1 MPGVLDGIRVLDLSR
16 VVAGPTCAMIL
27 GDLGAE
33 VIKVERP
40 GGGDEVRSWGPPY
53 AGTESTYYLGLNR
66 NKRSLT
72 LNFKSPTGREVLSR
86 LAREA
91 DVLIENFKTGDLDRA
106 GLGYEALSA
115 LNPQL
120 IYCSIS
126 GYGRTGPDRSKPGYD
141 FAIQGR
147 GGYMSIT
154 GDPDGPPMKVGLPV
168 IDVLAALNAVVGIL
182 CALRAREVTHK
193 GQLVDVSLLDA
204 EVSSLVNQG
213 SNWLMGGVIPHR
225 WGNANPNVVP
235 YQAFKAADG
244 WFNVAVGNNEQFAR
258 LCDALG
264 APELAADPRYAS
276 NALRVEHRDTLIPR
290 LHELL
295 ADRTVAEW
303 LDILCQAGVPA
314 DPIQDISQVFA
325 DPQVLAREMLVTMP
339 HPTLGSVR
347 VAGNAI
353 KLSDNPVTYRR
364 HPPLLGEHTAEIL
377 GEIGHTVDEI
387 RVLRS
392 EGVI

>member
-1 MPGVLDGIRVLDLSR
+1 MPGVLDGILVLDLSR
-16 VVAGPTCAMIL
+16 VVAGPTCAMVL
-27 GDLGAE
+27 GDLGAD

-40 GGGDEVRSWGPPY
+40 SGGDEVRSWGPPY
-53 AGTESTYYLGLNR
+53 SGTESTYYLGLNR

-72 LNFKSPTGREVLSR
+72 LDFKSSSGREILRR
-86 LAREA
+86 LLHKA

-106 GLGYEALSA
+106 GFGYEDVHS
-115 LNPQL
+115 LNPRL

-126 GYGRTGPDRSKPGYD
+126 GYGRTGPDRFKPGYD

-154 GDPDGPPMKVGLPV
+154 GEPDGPPTKVGLPV
-168 IDVLAALNAVVGIL
+168 IDVLAALNAAIGIL
-182 CALRAREVTHK
+182 GALRERDTTGE

-213 SNWLMGGVIPHR
+213 SNWLMGGIVPQR

-235 YQAFKAADG
+235 YQAVKAKDA
-244 WFNVAVGNNEQFAR
+244 WFNIAVGNNEQFKR
-258 LCDALG
+258 LCSALG
-264 APELAADPRYAS
+264 SPELADDPRYAS
-276 NALRVEHRDTLIPR
+276 NALRVENRDSLIPLLFER
-290 LHELL
+290 LKEKT
-295 ADRTVAEW
+295 AAEW
-303 LDILCQAGVPA
+303 LDILCRAGVPA

-339 HPTLGSVR
+339 HPTLREVR
-347 VAGNAI
+347 LAGNAI
-353 KLSDNPVTYRR
+353 KLSRNPVTYRR
-364 HPPLLGEHTAEIL
+364 HPPLLGEHTEEIL
-377 GEIGHTVDEI
+377 GEMGHTADEI

>member
-120 IYCSIS
+120 VYCSIS
-126 GYGRTGPDRSKPGYD
+126 GYGRTGRTEASPAMTSPSKG
-141 FAIQGR
+141 
-147 GGYMSIT
+147 
-154 GDPDGPPMKVGLPV
+154 
-168 IDVLAALNAVVGIL
+168 
-182 CALRAREVTHK
+182 
-193 GQLVDVSLLDA
+193 
-204 EVSSLVNQG
+204 
-213 SNWLMGGVIPHR
+213 
-225 WGNANPNVVP
+225 
-235 YQAFKAADG
+235 AAD
-244 WFNVAVGNNEQFAR
+244 
-258 LCDALG
+258 
-264 APELAADPRYAS
+264 
-276 NALRVEHRDTLIPR
+276 T
-290 LHELL
+290 
-295 ADRTVAEW
+295 
-303 LDILCQAGVPA
+303 
-314 DPIQDISQVFA
+314 
-325 DPQVLAREMLVTMP
+325 
-339 HPTLGSVR
+339 
-347 VAGNAI
+347 
-353 KLSDNPVTYRR
+353 
-364 HPPLLGEHTAEIL
+364 
-377 GEIGHTVDEI
+377 
-387 RVLRS
+387 
-392 EGVI
+392 